1 MQNEAWAA
9 TDFILRWMPS
19 TRLFTLNDI
28 AKYSHLIRIFYL
40 DLQHLNGPD
49 SYMEDILSMKPHEYR
64 KLRALLRKADLMR
77 YNKHTKEWVL
87 RNPEN
92 VYADL
97 LAVRKVKVRVTKGQ
111 PVEVNQQM
119 ALAV

>member
-9 TDFILRWMPS
+9 TDFILHWMPS
-19 TRLFTLNDI
+19 TGLFTLNDI
-28 AKYSHLIRIFYL
+28 AKYSHLIRVYYL

-49 SYMEDILSMKPHEYR
+49 SYMEDILSMKHHEYC

-77 YNKHTKEWVL
+77 YNKHTKEWMV
-87 RNPEN
+87 RHPVN

-97 LAVRKVKVRVTKGQ
+97 LAVRKVKVRVTEKQ
-111 PVEVNQQM
+111 PATSNQQL